1 MRITDHI
8 ETACFPQG
16 QNAIQYTL
24 LLPESCCRLVL
35 WLHGYKERA
44 AQILTH
50 PVLEQLAEQYGL
62 AVAIP
67 DVPDTFYLNQ
77 PWTGCLTETFLCS
90 EYLPALRAKYSLPV
104 SPSCTAVAGISM
116 GGFGALLLGSH
127 HPELFGRIA
136 SVSGAYIID
145 GILIGNEEI
154 VGKSPNAITHFQN
167 LFGDIPSLDVD
178 RNRNPEAAALYAL
191 SERTLPP
198 LFLACGKDDI
208 KLYPRNISLHDR
220 LKEAGA
226 DITWA
231 EADGSHTWDCYKK
244 ILPNLFSWLSQS
256 F

>member
-16 QNAIQYTL
+16 QNTIQYTL

-35 WLHGYKERA
+35 WLHGRKERA

-50 PVLEQLAEQYGL
+50 PVLEQLAEQYSL

-67 DVPDTFYLNQ
+67 DVPDTFYLDQ
-77 PWTGCLTETFLCS
+77 PWTGCLTETFLCT
-90 EYLPALRAKYSLPV
+90 EFLPALRAKYSLPV
-104 SPSCTAVAGISM
+104 SSSCTAVAGVSM

-167 LFGDIPSLDVD
+167 LFGDIPSLDGD
-178 RNRNPEAAALYAL
+178 MNRNPETAALHAC
-191 SERTLPP
+191 SEGTLPP
-198 LFLACGKDDI
+198 LFLACGKDDAL
-208 KLYPRNISLHDR
+208 LYSRNQR
-220 LKEAGA
+220 LRNRLENAGA
-226 DITWA
+226 NVTWS
-231 EADGSHTWDCYKK
+231 ETDGGHSWECYKQ
-244 ILPNLFSWLSQS
+244 ILPDVFQWLSK
-256 F
+256 